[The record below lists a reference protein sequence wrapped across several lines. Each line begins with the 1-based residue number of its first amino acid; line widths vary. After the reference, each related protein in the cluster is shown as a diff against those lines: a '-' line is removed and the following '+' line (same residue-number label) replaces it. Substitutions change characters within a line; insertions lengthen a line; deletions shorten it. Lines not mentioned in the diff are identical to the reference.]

1 MTRMITAEVRDN
13 LVTTPRRSGSR
24 DKSWLPDLVGVGPPL
39 ALFLLF
45 MLIPMIVAV
54 ALSFTTWNGLGNPHW
69 AGGANWSR
77 FFSDSE
83 ARTAVGVTAK
93 VVVLSY
99 VVQTPISMA
108 LGLFTAGR
116 ERYRTVYATIFV
128 IPLLMS
134 TAGIALLW
142 ASLLDPNFGAMQALA
157 KSSHLSFL
165 NQNWLGDQNLTLY
178 VVVAIIAWQFI
189 PFHTLLYQAGTR
201 QIPASLYEAAR
212 IDGASGAQQFWQ
224 ITLPQ
229 LRNTMVTSTTL
240 IIVGSL
246 TYFDLVF
253 ILTGGGPGYATRLL
267 PLDMYIT
274 GFQDHQFGQASAI
287 ATLLVIIGMLVS
299 LGLVRFSG
307 FSKMRSEMEGA

>member
-1 MTRMITAEVRDN
+1 MTAHPTAVRAAPRAAAIAPA
-13 LVTTPRRSGSR
+13 PRRRHDGAYR
-24 DKSWLPDLVGVGPPL
+24 LMVLPALVLFGL
-39 ALFLLF
+39 FALL
-45 MLIPMIVAV
+45 PMAI
-54 ALSFTTWNGLGNPHW
+54 
-69 AGGANWSR
+69 
-77 FFSDSE
+77 
-83 ARTAVGVTAK
+83 
-93 VVVLSY
+93 VVVLSFTRWDGLTTPAWAGTANWAHLFTDPVTRHSIWLTLQ
-99 VVQTPISMA
+99 VVVLSWLIQTPISLL
-108 LGLFTAGR
+108 LGVYLAGKQ
-116 ERYRTVYATIFV
+116 RYRALLAVIFF
-128 IPLLMS
+128 IPLLLS
-134 TAGIALLW
+134 SVAIAL
-142 ASLLDPNFGAMQALA
+142 AFRYLLDPNFGLTQSWHTAP
-157 KSSHLSFL
+157 LSWL
-165 NQNWLGDQNLTLY
+165 NHDWLGDQTLVLY
-178 VVVAIIAWQFI
+178 TLIFIIAWQFI

>member
-1 MTRMITAEVRDN
+1 MVLPA
-13 LVTTPRRSGSR
+13 LVLFGLFAL
-24 DKSWLPDLVGVGPPL
+24 LPM
-39 ALFLLF
+39 A
-45 MLIPMIVAV
+45 IVV
-54 ALSFTTWNGLGNPHW
+54 LLSFTRWDGLTSPAW
-69 AGGANWSR
+69 AGVANWSHLLT
-77 FFSDSE
+77 DS
-83 ARTAVGVTAK
+83 VTRHSMWLTLQ
-93 VVVLSY
+93 VVVLSW
-99 VVQTPISMA
+99 VIQTPISLL
-108 LGLFTAGR
+108 LGVFLAGR
-116 ERYRTVYATIFV
+116 QRYRAVLAVIFF
-128 IPLLMS
+128 IPLLLS
-134 TAGIALLW
+134 SVAIAL
-142 ASLLDPNFGAMQALA
+142 AFRYLLDPNFGLTQSWHTAP
-157 KSSHLSFL
+157 LSWL
-165 NQNWLGDQNLTLY
+165 NHDWLGDQTLVLY
-178 VVVAIIAWQFI
+178 TLIFIIAWQFI

>member
-1 MTRMITAEVRDN
+1 MTAHPTAVRAAPRAAAIAPA
-13 LVTTPRRSGSR
+13 PRRRHDGAYR
-24 DKSWLPDLVGVGPPL
+24 LMVVPALVLFGLFALLPM
-39 ALFLLF
+39 A
-45 MLIPMIVAV
+45 I
-54 ALSFTTWNGLGNPHW
+54 
-69 AGGANWSR
+69 
-77 FFSDSE
+77 
-83 ARTAVGVTAK
+83 
-93 VVVLSY
+93 VVVLSFTRWDGLTTPAWAGTANWAHLFTDPVTRHSIWLTVQ
-99 VVQTPISMA
+99 VVVLSWLIQTPISLL
-108 LGLFTAGR
+108 LGVYLAGKQ
-116 ERYRTVYATIFV
+116 RYRALLAVIFF
-128 IPLLMS
+128 IPLLLS
-134 TAGIALLW
+134 SVAIAL
-142 ASLLDPNFGAMQALA
+142 AFRYLLDPNFGLTQSWHTAP
-157 KSSHLSFL
+157 LSWL
-165 NQNWLGDQNLTLY
+165 NHDWLGDQTLVLY
-178 VVVAIIAWQFI
+178 TLIFIIAWQFI

-307 FSKMRSEMEGA
+307 FAKMRSEMEGA

>member
-1 MTRMITAEVRDN
+1 MTAHPTAVRAAPRAAAIAPA
-13 LVTTPRRSGSR
+13 PRRRHDGAYR
-24 DKSWLPDLVGVGPPL
+24 LMVVPALVLFGLFALLPM
-39 ALFLLF
+39 A
-45 MLIPMIVAV
+45 I
-54 ALSFTTWNGLGNPHW
+54 
-69 AGGANWSR
+69 
-77 FFSDSE
+77 
-83 ARTAVGVTAK
+83 
-93 VVVLSY
+93 VVVLSFTRWDGLTTPAWAGTANWAHLFTDPETRHSIWLTVQ
-99 VVQTPISMA
+99 VVVLSWLIQTPISLL
-108 LGLFTAGR
+108 LGVYLAGKQ
-116 ERYRTVYATIFV
+116 RYRALLAVIFF
-128 IPLLMS
+128 IPLLLS
-134 TAGIALLW
+134 SVAIAL
-142 ASLLDPNFGAMQALA
+142 AFRYLLDPNFGLTQSWHTAP
-157 KSSHLSFL
+157 LSWL
-165 NQNWLGDQNLTLY
+165 NHDWLGDQTLVLY
-178 VVVAIIAWQFI
+178 TLIFIIAWQFI

>member
-1 MTRMITAEVRDN
+1 MTAHPTAVRAAPRADA
-13 LVTTPRRSGSR
+13 TAPAPRRRHDGAYR
-24 DKSWLPDLVGVGPPL
+24 LMVVPALVLFGLFALLPM
-39 ALFLLF
+39 A
-45 MLIPMIVAV
+45 I
-54 ALSFTTWNGLGNPHW
+54 
-69 AGGANWSR
+69 
-77 FFSDSE
+77 
-83 ARTAVGVTAK
+83 
-93 VVVLSY
+93 VVVLSFTRWDGLTTPAWAGTANWAHLFTDPVTRHSIWLTVQ
-99 VVQTPISMA
+99 VVVLSWLIQTPISLL
-108 LGLFTAGR
+108 LGVYLAGKQ
-116 ERYRTVYATIFV
+116 RYRALLAVIFF
-128 IPLLMS
+128 IPLLLS
-134 TAGIALLW
+134 SVAIAL
-142 ASLLDPNFGAMQALA
+142 AFRYLLDPNFGLTQSWHTAP
-157 KSSHLSFL
+157 LSWL
-165 NQNWLGDQNLTLY
+165 NHDWLGDQTLVLY
-178 VVVAIIAWQFI
+178 TLIFIIAWQFI

>member
-1 MTRMITAEVRDN
+1 MTAHPTAVRAAPRAAAIAPA
-13 LVTTPRRSGSR
+13 PRRRHDGAYR
-24 DKSWLPDLVGVGPPL
+24 LMVVPALVMFGLFALLPM
-39 ALFLLF
+39 A
-45 MLIPMIVAV
+45 I
-54 ALSFTTWNGLGNPHW
+54 
-69 AGGANWSR
+69 
-77 FFSDSE
+77 
-83 ARTAVGVTAK
+83 
-93 VVVLSY
+93 VVVLSFTRWDGLTTPAWAGTANWAHLFTDPVTRHSIWLTVQ
-99 VVQTPISMA
+99 VVVLSWLIQTPISLL
-108 LGLFTAGR
+108 LGVYLAGKQ
-116 ERYRTVYATIFV
+116 RYRALLAVIFF
-128 IPLLMS
+128 IPLLLS
-134 TAGIALLW
+134 SVAIAL
-142 ASLLDPNFGAMQALA
+142 AFRYLLDPNFGLTQSWHTAP
-157 KSSHLSFL
+157 LSWL
-165 NQNWLGDQNLTLY
+165 NHDWLGDQTLVLY
-178 VVVAIIAWQFI
+178 TLIFIIAWQFI

-201 QIPASLYEAAR
+201 QIPASMYEAAR

>member
-1 MTRMITAEVRDN
+1 MTAHPTAVRAAPRAAAIAPA
-13 LVTTPRRSGSR
+13 PRRRHDGAYR
-24 DKSWLPDLVGVGPPL
+24 LMVVPALVMFGLFALLPM
-39 ALFLLF
+39 A
-45 MLIPMIVAV
+45 I
-54 ALSFTTWNGLGNPHW
+54 
-69 AGGANWSR
+69 
-77 FFSDSE
+77 
-83 ARTAVGVTAK
+83 
-93 VVVLSY
+93 VVVLSFTRWDGLTTPAWAGTANWAHLFTDPVTRHSIWLTVQ
-99 VVQTPISMA
+99 VVVLSWLIQTPISLL
-108 LGLFTAGR
+108 LGVYLAGKQ
-116 ERYRTVYATIFV
+116 RYRALLAVIFF
-128 IPLLMS
+128 IPLLLS
-134 TAGIALLW
+134 SVAIAL
-142 ASLLDPNFGAMQALA
+142 AFRYLLDPNFGLTQSWHTAP
-157 KSSHLSFL
+157 LSWL
-165 NQNWLGDQNLTLY
+165 NHDWLGDQTLVLY
-178 VVVAIIAWQFI
+178 TLIFIIAWQFI

>member
-1 MTRMITAEVRDN
+1 VLPA
-13 LVTTPRRSGSR
+13 LVLFGLFAL
-24 DKSWLPDLVGVGPPL
+24 LPM
-39 ALFLLF
+39 A
-45 MLIPMIVAV
+45 I
-54 ALSFTTWNGLGNPHW
+54 
-69 AGGANWSR
+69 
-77 FFSDSE
+77 
-83 ARTAVGVTAK
+83 
-93 VVVLSY
+93 VVVLSFTRWDGLTTPAWAGTANWAHLFTDPVTRHSIWLTLQ
-99 VVQTPISMA
+99 VVVLSWLIQTPISLL
-108 LGLFTAGR
+108 LGVYLAGKQ
-116 ERYRTVYATIFV
+116 RYRALLAVIFF
-128 IPLLMS
+128 IPLLLS
-134 TAGIALLW
+134 SVAIAL
-142 ASLLDPNFGAMQALA
+142 AFRYLLDPNFGLTQSWHTAP
-157 KSSHLSFL
+157 LSWL
-165 NQNWLGDQNLTLY
+165 NHDWLGDQTLVLY
-178 VVVAIIAWQFI
+178 TLIFIIAWQFI

>member
-1 MTRMITAEVRDN
+1 MTAHPTAVRAAPRAAA
-13 LVTTPRRSGSR
+13 TAPAPRRRHDGAYR
-24 DKSWLPDLVGVGPPL
+24 LMVLPALVLFGL
-39 ALFLLF
+39 FALL
-45 MLIPMIVAV
+45 PMAI
-54 ALSFTTWNGLGNPHW
+54 
-69 AGGANWSR
+69 
-77 FFSDSE
+77 
-83 ARTAVGVTAK
+83 
-93 VVVLSY
+93 VVVLSFTRWDGLTTPAWAGTANWAHLFTDPETRHSIWLTVQ
-99 VVQTPISMA
+99 VVVLSWLIQTPISLL
-108 LGLFTAGR
+108 LGVYLAGKQ
-116 ERYRTVYATIFV
+116 RYRALLAVIFF
-128 IPLLMS
+128 IPLLLS
-134 TAGIALLW
+134 SVAIAL
-142 ASLLDPNFGAMQALA
+142 AFRYLLDPNFGLTQSWHTAP
-157 KSSHLSFL
+157 LSWL
-165 NQNWLGDQNLTLY
+165 NHDWLGDQTLVLY
-178 VVVAIIAWQFI
+178 TLIFIIAWQFI

>member
-1 MTRMITAEVRDN
+1 MTAHPTAVRAAPRAAAIAPA
-13 LVTTPRRSGSR
+13 PRRRHDGAYR
-24 DKSWLPDLVGVGPPL
+24 LMVVPALVMFGLFALLPM
-39 ALFLLF
+39 A
-45 MLIPMIVAV
+45 I
-54 ALSFTTWNGLGNPHW
+54 
-69 AGGANWSR
+69 
-77 FFSDSE
+77 
-83 ARTAVGVTAK
+83 
-93 VVVLSY
+93 VVVLSFTRWDGLTTPAWAGTANWAHLFTDPETRHSIWLTVQ
-99 VVQTPISMA
+99 VVVLSWLIQTPISLL
-108 LGLFTAGR
+108 LGVYLAGKQ
-116 ERYRTVYATIFV
+116 RYRALLAVIFF
-128 IPLLMS
+128 IPLLLS
-134 TAGIALLW
+134 SVAIAL
-142 ASLLDPNFGAMQALA
+142 AFRYLLDPNFGLTQSWHTAP
-157 KSSHLSFL
+157 LSWL
-165 NQNWLGDQNLTLY
+165 NHDWLGDQTLVLY
-178 VVVAIIAWQFI
+178 TLIFIIAWQFI